1 MSLCATS
8 VMPCFPFLHSQLS
21 IIENPLWSGAAKMM
35 WLSLLQIFIRN
46 YSVSTGGEGYKHFL
60 SFQVLFCSGRS
71 WIPNKCNQEIEGSLP
86 SFNPHSQ
93 HWGSTQGRQTENNR
107 TPCVNKCNPFPSL
120 LMGQRFHAGRG
131 KLRNQRLPS
140 SPSTLLIK

>member
-8 VMPCFPFLHSQLS
+8 VMPCFPFLHSQFS

-35 WLSLLQIFIRN
+35 WLSLLQNFIRN
-46 YSVSTGGEGYKHFL
+46 YSVSTGGEGYKHFS

-71 WIPNKCNQEIEGSLP
+71 WMPNKCN
-86 SFNPHSQ
+86 HSQ

-120 LMGQRFHAGRG
+120 LMGQRFHAAGG